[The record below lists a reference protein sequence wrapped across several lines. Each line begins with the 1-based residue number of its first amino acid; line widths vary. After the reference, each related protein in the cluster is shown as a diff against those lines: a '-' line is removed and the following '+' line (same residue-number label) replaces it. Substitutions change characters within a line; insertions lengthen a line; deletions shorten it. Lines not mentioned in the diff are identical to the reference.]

1 MAQRSLLIVAMLG
14 LGLARAHAA
23 PPETPEK
30 KPAPKPALTCKLLT
44 LEAPRGGRLE
54 VEGEG
59 FGKAPLVHIA
69 GRVTRIIERAGNRI
83 AVQIHA
89 DSNGGAVTVKANK
102 QEATCGELVIIGKN

>member
-1 MAQRSLLIVAMLG
+1 MAARSLFTLALLG

-23 PPETPEK
+23 PPEAPAQ
-30 KPAPKPALTCKLLT
+30 KPAAKPALTCTLLT

-54 VEGEG
+54 VEGEN

-69 GRVTRIIERAGNRI
+69 GRVTRIIERTGNRI

-89 DSNGGAVTVKANK
+89 DSNGGPVTVKSGKN
-102 QEATCGELVIIGKN
+102 EATCGELTIIGKN